1 MIEKYYED
9 APDQFKSAWLNENN
23 PKGLIIKFVDYKRK
37 VNPAQGD
44 NPKTNGWYEHNDK
57 AKNYILTEDTSVVEG
72 KLYFEQVSDN
82 LALTYTDRTIE
93 DDSFKLKRSLQ
104 SGSDIDF
111 MGCVASS
118 LEFKVENDFK
128 YIKDQKL
135 YAELTVT
142 EEETLWK
149 IRVFTGIVEE
159 VKRDKSRDM
168 VRTVTA
174 YDFLH
179 RLLDNYDV
187 TDWYVWIYGEK
198 TNSTD
203 PDERIKHTMFD
214 LRNTFWNFIANEGT
228 EYSPDEEPVE
238 IHKKGTGWDQ
248 VQDASLVNDSLEIP
262 KTLNVNP
269 VDYDNEIVA
278 NRIGGS
284 PNFEKGK
291 PADIIADWDVSDL
304 VARKQVI
311 DIGVN
316 TGAEFHYYWKVVT
329 PVGNENPMVE
339 GWYEYVDGEYV
350 LSQDSTVIAGKTY
363 YSNSEYLG
371 NYRAYMAECDK
382 IFESTGNP
390 LCGIQA
396 HIDQIPKED
405 QEKVRE
411 TQITA
416 STVLQAICQFNGVFG
431 VVNGNGRFEYIKLDN
446 SNPLDIEEEYQIEVG
461 HSDLQ
466 MPKITG
472 VVIFDKTS
480 EEYSSDTI
488 HTEYGDTKNGK
499 KGSALA
505 YYPNDRTKIEGDT
518 ANPFTID
525 DNFLMNSYNQR
536 DARQMAANLYNNI
549 VSLSMRNCD
558 ITIKAMPWLKVG
570 QPISFYAP
578 TENTLYPAEDLYPS
592 ESLYPRDYEKI
603 VTLMLNIEI
612 SGTGLLKEKIEC
624 KVEGLKGD
632 IVSLN
637 EVISDEM
644 FQRTIG
650 NSRLYSVITQTADK
664 IESKVVDLDKGIS
677 SRITQLA
684 DEIDLEINGEGGIR
698 TLIQLN
704 SEGIL
709 FLGERITNECVSYEV
724 YADDKITLNA
734 KLIEM
739 EANEAVIKA
748 EKVSFVDLSKG
759 GRTVINGANIMTGTI
774 SCDRIKMSQITIGTR
789 TYTIKW
795 ATESVIGFD
804 YLNYGLEEISVV
816 VLDATNP
823 ITVTRNGQGLV
834 TDVTLNTHTMDVAR
848 FVPSGSTNVPKAYS
862 INNIA
867 ASQFVYLGSEPEI
880 IT

>member
-9 APDQFKSAWLNENN
+9 APEQFKSAWLNENN
-23 PKGLIIKFVDYKRK
+23 PKGLIIKFIDYKRK

-57 AKNYILTEDTSVVEG
+57 AKKYTLTEDTSIIEG
-72 KLYFEQVSDN
+72 KSYFEQVSDN
-82 LALTYTDRTIE
+82 LALTYTDKTIE

-104 SGSDIDF
+104 SGSNIDF
-111 MGCVASS
+111 MGCISSS

-159 VKRDKSRDM
+159 VKRDKSRDII
-168 VRTVTA
+168 RTVTA

-187 TDWYVWIYGEK
+187 TDWYVWQYGEK
-198 TNSTD
+198 TNTTD
-203 PDERIKHTMFD
+203 PDERIKHTMYD
-214 LRNTFWNFIANEGT
+214 LRNTFWNFIANEGS

-269 VDYDNEIVA
+269 VDYDNWVGGEL
-278 NRIGGS
+278 IGG
-284 PNFEKGK
+284 PFEKGK
-291 PADIIADWDVSDL
+291 PADIIEGWDVSDL
-304 VARKQVI
+304 VARKQII

-363 YSNSEYLG
+363 YSNTEYLG
-371 NYRAYMAECDK
+371 NYRAYMDECDK

-390 LCGIQA
+390 LCGIRA

-416 STVLQAICQFNGVFG
+416 ATVLQAICQFNGVFG
-431 VVNGNGRFEYIKLDN
+431 AVNGNGRFEYIKLDI

-505 YYPNDRTKIEGDT
+505 YYPNDRTKIEGDD

-525 DNFLMNSYNQR
+525 DNFLMNSFNQR

-558 ITIKAMPWLKVG
+558 LTIKAMPWLKVG

-624 KVEGLKGD
+624 KVEELKGD

-650 NSRLYSVITQTADK
+650 NSRLYSVFTQTAEK
-664 IESKVVDLDKGIS
+664 IESKVVDLDRGIS

-684 DEIDLEINGEGGIR
+684 DEIDLEINGPDGLRSLIR
-698 TLIQLN
+698 LTED
-704 SEGIL
+704 S
-709 FLGERITNECVSYEV
+709 
-724 YADDKITLNA
+724 ITLLSNQIT
-734 KLIEM
+734 IEGNRIDVIASDQVNINSRLVQI
-739 EANEAVIKA
+739 EANEVVINA
-748 EKVSFVDLSKG
+748 SKVSFTDLATG
-759 GRTVINGANIMTGTI
+759 GKTVINGANIMTGSI
-774 SCDRIKMSQITIGTR
+774 SCDRIKMSQITIGSK

-795 ATESVIGFD
+795 STESVVGFD
-804 YLNYGLEEISVV
+804 YLKYGLEEISVV
-816 VLDATNP
+816 VLDATTP

-834 TDVTLNTHTMDVAR
+834 TDVTLNTHTMDVVR
-848 FVPSGSTNVPKAYS
+848 FLPTGSTNIPKAYS

-867 ASQFVYLGSEPEI
+867 ASQFVYLGSEPET

>member
-9 APDQFKSAWLNENN
+9 APEQFKSAWLNENN
-23 PKGLIIKFVDYKRK
+23 PKGLIIKFIDYKRK

-44 NPKTNGWYEHNDK
+44 NPKSNGWYEHNDK
-57 AKNYILTEDTSVVEG
+57 AKKYSLTEDTSIIEG

-82 LALTYTDRTIE
+82 LALTYTNQTIE

-104 SGSDIDF
+104 SGNDIDF
-111 MGCVASS
+111 MGCISSS

-149 IRVFTGIVEE
+149 IRVFTGVVEE
-159 VKRDKSRDM
+159 VKRDKSRDII
-168 VRTVTA
+168 RTVTA

-187 TDWYVWIYGEK
+187 TDWYVWQYGEK
-198 TNSTD
+198 TSAD
-203 PDERIKHTMFD
+203 SDDRIKHTIYD

-269 VDYDNEIVA
+269 VDYDNWVGGEL
-278 NRIGGS
+278 IGG
-284 PNFEKGK
+284 PFEKGK
-291 PADIIADWDVSDL
+291 PADIIEGWDVSDL
-304 VARKQVI
+304 VARKQII

-316 TGAEFHYYWKVVT
+316 TGAAFHYYWHIVT

-339 GWYEYVDGEYV
+339 GWYEYKDGGYI
-350 LSQDSTVIAGKTY
+350 LSQDSTVIPGKTY
-363 YSNSEYLG
+363 YSNSEYLD
-371 NYRAYMAECDK
+371 NYRAYLDECDK

-390 LCGIQA
+390 LCGIRA

-416 STVLQAICQFNGVFG
+416 ATVLQAICQFNGVFG
-431 VVNGNGRFEYIKLDN
+431 VINGNGRFEYIKLDN

-461 HSDLQ
+461 HSDLE

-480 EEYSSDTI
+480 EEYGSDTI

-505 YYPNDRTKIEGDT
+505 YYPNDRTKIEGDD

-558 ITIKAMPWLKVG
+558 LTIKAMPWLKVG

-624 KVEGLKGD
+624 KVEELKGD

-650 NSRLYSVITQTADK
+650 NSRLYSVFTQTAEK
-664 IESKVVDLDKGIS
+664 IESKVVDLDRGIS

-684 DEIDLEINGEGGIR
+684 DEIDLEINGEGGIL
-698 TLIQLN
+698 TKIQMN
-704 SEGIL
+704 TEGIT
-709 FLGERITNECVSYEV
+709 FLGNRITNECVSYEV
-724 YADDKITLNA
+724 YASDKITLNS
-734 KLIEM
+734 KFVEIQ
-739 EANEAVIKA
+739 ANEAVINA
-748 EKVSFVDLSKG
+748 SKVSFTDLSTG
-759 GRTVINGANIMTGTI
+759 GRTQINGANIITGTI
-774 SCDRIKMSQITIGTR
+774 SCDRIKMSQITIGTK

-795 ATESVIGFD
+795 STESVIGFD

-816 VLDATNP
+816 VLDATDP
-823 ITVTRNGQGLV
+823 INVTRNGQGLV
-834 TDVTLNTHTMDVAR
+834 TDVTLNTHNMDIVR
-848 FVPSGSTNVPKAYS
+848 FLPTGSTNVPKAYT

-867 ASQFVYLGSEPEI
+867 ASQFVYLGSEPET